1 MFRDAAKEV
10 RYHPGR
16 VVATL
21 IAIAISVG
29 FMAAVSIFV
38 DTQSDAL
45 GKMMALTT
53 SKADVVATVNSP
65 KQKVTSQQLEAAI
78 KGIPGVQKAELS
90 RPGQTA
96 LSTDKANVYASIYPT
111 PSQDFRWAPLA
122 DGKYPD
128 QVSEITLAK
137 QLADKLG
144 VGMGQSVEA
153 GGKPLTVVGITDDAP
168 SIFFQT
174 AYVAPALANQQDTWP
189 GGTWLVKT
197 SDPAGASKA
206 IHDALAPLT
215 DQPDAEMYP
224 GSGKNLEV
232 GTAQE
237 AQQQAVKAIS
247 GEFDVVKYILW
258 VFSAIAALVGIIIIA
273 NTFTILLTQ
282 RRRQIGLLRAVGA
295 TGGQVRRKFLAEAV
309 LLGLLGSLLGLV
321 FGALVAWG
329 GAHVTGASWFGLKF
343 PWLDLGVQVLIGI
356 LLTVLAAVL
365 PSLRATRVAPLEA
378 LQPVATS
385 EQRRRGSIVRA
396 VICGLMVAAGAALAV
411 LSINAEVSADTP
423 AWQGPVVL
431 AMAGAGLISLGVL
444 FGAPLFIPT
453 VLKVLGK
460 LFSWAGPTPA
470 LAASNAVR
478 NPGRASA
485 TATALM
491 LACGLIVT
499 LQVGTATAQRT
510 ALDEINQKYPV
521 DVQVSASRSA
531 SDPGQSAP
539 GLTAPVVTALGKLPN
554 VKASVTLPGGS
565 VASSGPVSVETLLG
579 HTGGIRA
586 VTDQVP
592 ASITDGQI
600 LMPKNVKRG
609 TQVVLQRVDAKDRPT
624 GEKITLSAVP
634 SAAIEQNLGMVSPA
648 TLAKLVT
655 KPTPQS
661 YWAQLANDDDLGS
674 TMTQLERI
682 TTQHHE
688 LNAGGSASEAYMITK
703 ILDILLKV
711 ITGLL
716 GAAVVIALIG
726 VSNTLGLSVIER
738 TRESALLR
746 ALGMHKTSLRLMLLV
761 EALLLALAGVLVGV
775 LAGGFF
781 GWLGIRAVL
790 RQADM
795 GSHIQFA
802 VNWPLTLGLI
812 GIAVLA
818 AALASILPG
827 RKAASA
833 TPTEA
838 LAED

>member
-45 GKMMALTT
+45 GKMMSLTT
-53 SKADVVATVNSP
+53 SKADVVAAVNNP
-65 KQKVTSQQLEAAI
+65 KPKVTSQQLEAAI
-78 KGIPGVQKAELS
+78 KGAAGVQQAEPS

-111 PSQDFRWAPLA
+111 PSQDFRWAPLTN
-122 DGKYPD
+122 GKYPE
-128 QVSEITLAK
+128 QPTEITLAK
-137 QLADKLG
+137 QLADQLG
-144 VGMGQSVEA
+144 VGVGQSVEA
-153 GGKPLTVVGITDDAP
+153 GGQPLTVVGITDDAP

-174 AYVAPALANQQDTWP
+174 AYVAPSLANEKDSWP

-197 SDPAGASKA
+197 SDPQATSKA

-215 DQPDAEMYP
+215 EQPDEELYP
-224 GSGKNLEV
+224 GAGGKNLEV
-232 GTAQE
+232 STAHE

-247 GEFDVVKYILW
+247 GEFDVLKYILW

-321 FGALVAWG
+321 FGATVAWG
-329 GAHVTGASWFGLKF
+329 GASVTGASYFGLKF

-385 EQRRRGSIVRA
+385 EQRRRGTILRAIV
-396 VICGLMVAAGAALAV
+396 CGLLVAGGIALAV
-411 LSINAEVSADTP
+411 LSVNATVADDTP
-423 AWQGPVVL
+423 VWQGPVVL
-431 AMAGAGLISLGVL
+431 AMGGAGLISLGVL
-444 FGAPLFIPT
+444 FGAQLFIPT
-453 VLKVLGK
+453 VLKGLGK

-470 LAASNAVR
+470 LAAANAVR

-510 ALDEINQKYPV
+510 ALDEIHQKYPV
-521 DVQVSASRSA
+521 DVQVTAARYSSREEPAS
-531 SDPGQSAP
+531 
-539 GLTAPVVTALGKLPN
+539 GLKDPVVAALTKLPN
-554 VKASVTLPGGS
+554 VKSSVTLSGGP
-565 VASSGPVSVETLLG
+565 VVSSGAVSVGTVLG
-579 HTGGIRA
+579 SNGAVRT

-592 ASITDGQI
+592 ASIADGEI
-600 LMPKNVKRG
+600 LVNKKVKRG
-609 TQVVLQRVDAKDRPT
+609 TPVTLQAVDAKDQPT
-624 GEKITLSAVP
+624 GQKVTLTAVP
-634 SAAIEQNLGMVSPA
+634 SSAIAQTQGMVSAA

-655 KPTPQS
+655 KPTAQA
-661 YWAQLANDDDLGS
+661 YWAQLADQENMGS
-674 TMTQLERI
+674 TMTQLQRL
-682 TTQHHE
+682 TSQHPD
-688 LNAGGSASEAYMITK
+688 LQASGSATEAFMITK

-746 ALGMHKTSLRLMLLV
+746 ALGMQKTSLRLMLLV

-790 RQADM
+790 RQAGM
-795 GSHIQFA
+795 GSQIQFA

-812 GIAVLA
+812 GVAVLA

-838 LAED
+838 LAEE